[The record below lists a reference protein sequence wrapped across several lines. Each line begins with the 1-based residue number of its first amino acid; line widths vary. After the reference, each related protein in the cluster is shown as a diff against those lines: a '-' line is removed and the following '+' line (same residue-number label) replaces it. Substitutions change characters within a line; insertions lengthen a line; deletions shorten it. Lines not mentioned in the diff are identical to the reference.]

1 MAISH
6 VPRYLKRVNNQQ
18 AIKCLRVTLAHL
30 WATVCLL
37 GIRRVGLDYLDAL
50 IQSFIKQIFIA
61 CY

>member
-1 MAISH
+1 MLACDTGQVIAH
-6 VPRYLKRVNNQQ
+6 V
-18 AIKCLRVTLAHL
+18 